1 MPLQFQGQFD
11 GATVSLMLHEGE
23 TVVDVYQIIPAVF
36 IITSETVPL
45 SFDMVTAT
53 ILDNYNTYE
62 SFEEFTDPEE
72 PPEVVEMTPNG
83 MWSVYSTGLW

>member
-1 MPLQFQGQFD
+1 
-11 GATVSLMLHEGE
+11 MLHEGE
-23 TVVDVYQIIPAVF
+23 TFRGVYQIIPAVF

-62 SFEEFTDPEE
+62 SFEEFSNTEE

-83 MWSVYSTGLW
+83 MRSVYSTGLW